1 MQTSDDT
8 PTAQPASPTAET
20 QEALSLFDL
29 LMVLGRH
36 KRLVLGLPVLGAI
49 VGVVVS
55 LLLPVSY
62 RSESMI
68 ASSKETPAAVLLG
81 VAESDAVH
89 DRIISKFELSKRY
102 GVATGAPAQLAFEGR
117 VSARATRD
125 GLLIITVTDAEAP
138 FAANMA
144 DAMAAETILA
154 AHEGR
159 LSSTSQN
166 LNRFRQRLARLEQ
179 ESKANSARL
188 EAAGVKDWR
197 TALPEGDRTVLAT
210 LADLQAELNSQNDRK
225 DSTRDNTQN
234 ALLLMQDRLLSIQRQ
249 LSDRRAGP
257 IAAAL
262 TQDAFDAIK
271 DEYYFAALKKRLDR
285 YVENVKVEMA
295 DEIKPIAA
303 APVPLRKDKPKRSL
317 IVAGTTLAGLALGIL
332 LAFLLESIR
341 SGTGNP
347 VRDARLK
354 ALRQA
359 WGWPF
364 APRS

>member
-1 MQTSDDT
+1 MQTSDNN
-8 PTAQPASPTAET
+8 PTTQPASPAAET
-20 QEALSLFDL
+20 QDALSLFDL

-36 KRLVLGLPVLGAI
+36 KRLIVGLPVLAAI
-49 VGVVVS
+49 AGVVVS

-62 RSESMI
+62 RSEAMI
-68 ASSKETPAAVLLG
+68 ASSRETPAAVLLG
-81 VAESDAVH
+81 LTESDGVR
-89 DRIISKFELSKRY
+89 DRIIGKFALAKRY
-102 GVATGAPAQLAFEGR
+102 GVEPGAQVQLAFESR
-117 VSARATRD
+117 VSAKATRD
-125 GLLIITVTDAEAP
+125 GLLIITVSDTEAA
-138 FAANMA
+138 FAANLA
-144 DAMAAETILA
+144 DALAAETILA

-159 LSSTSQN
+159 LSASSQN
-166 LNRFRQRLARLEQ
+166 LNRFQQRLARLEQ
-179 ESKANSARL
+179 ESIANSRQLAGS
-188 EAAGVKDWR
+188 GVKDWR

-210 LADLQAELNSQNDRK
+210 LADLQAELNSQNDKK

-249 LSDRRAGP
+249 LSDRRAAPGS
-257 IAAAL
+257 AAL
-262 TQDAFDAIK
+262 TQEAFDAIK

-317 IVAGTTLAGLALGIL
+317 IVAGATLAGLALGVL
-332 LAFLLESIR
+332 LAFLMESIH

-347 VRDARLK
+347 ARDARLQ

-364 APRS
+364 APRN

>member
-8 PTAQPASPTAET
+8 PTTQPASPATET

-29 LMVLGRH
+29 MMVLGRH
-36 KRLVLGLPVLGAI
+36 KRLVFGLPVLGAI
-49 VGVVVS
+49 VGLVAS

-62 RSESMI
+62 RSESI
-68 ASSKETPAAVLLG
+68 VASSKETPAAVLLG
-81 VAESDAVH
+81 IAESDAVH
-89 DRIISKFELSKRY
+89 DRIISKFDLAKRY
-102 GVATGAPAQLAFEGR
+102 GVATGALAQLAFESR

-138 FAANMA
+138 FAANLA
-144 DAMAAETILA
+144 DAMAAETIFA

-159 LSSTSQN
+159 LSATSQH

-179 ESKANSARL
+179 ESKANSLRL
-188 EAAGVKDWR
+188 EAAGIKDWR

-210 LADLQAELNSQNDRK
+210 LADLQAELNSQQDK
-225 DSTRDNTQN
+225 KETTRDNAQN
-234 ALLLMQDRLLSIQRQ
+234 ALLLMQDRLMSIQRQ
-249 LSDRRAGP
+249 LADRRSPPGGVT
-257 IAAAL
+257 L
-262 TQDAFDAIK
+262 TQDAFEAIK

-285 YVENVKVEMA
+285 HVENVKVEMA

-317 IVAGTTLAGLALGIL
+317 IVAGATLAGLALGIL
-332 LAFLLESIR
+332 LAFLLESTR
-341 SGTGNP
+341 SGSGNAA
-347 VRDARLK
+347 RDARLL

-364 APRS
+364 APRK